1 MHYLNPCRERTM
13 LCNKEIKWLMHES
26 PNPSALLQ
34 SSSDV
39 TSREIRPPIYLSSQA
54 ALAQLLHAVLEKGK
68 ADRCTGA
75 GVTPIQPAPRVVVV
89 VVVHSATIREEG
101 EDYCAN
107 ELRSF
112 LHRFIMEAKV
122 KLLLAIC
129 RPSEGRIMRMGSMA
143 AQLLQSQSVI
153 IGCCAKIRVHAMS
166 PCDCEDFDDLCSKL
180 HVNFD

>member
-1 MHYLNPCRERTM
+1 MAHACMNHRIRQHCF
-13 LCNKEIKWLMHES
+13 S
-26 PNPSALLQ
+26 PV
-34 SSSDV
+34 V

-75 GVTPIQPAPRVVVV
+75 GVTPIQPVPRVVVA
-89 VVVHSATIREEG
+89 VVHSATILEEG

-112 LHRFIMEAKV
+112 FFTLHNGSKSEV
-122 KLLLAIC
+122 TTSYC

-143 AQLLQSQSVI
+143 ARLLQSQSVVSSFYLYNWTLL
-153 IGCCAKIRVHAMS
+153 GAVRKYGYMRCPRVAVWTSMI
-166 PCDCEDFDDLCSKL
+166 CT
-180 HVNFD
+180 VNST